1 MKKTILFS
9 LFVAA
14 ATFSS
19 WMPANKTATVSKI
32 SFDQYLLLPVTPFA
46 SYGSFS
52 YTATASPSPT
62 ATLNWTTTAETNV
75 VKFKVYRLHIATS
88 QLVIDYVNAKTT
100 GFPRSYSYVDN
111 DVSAG
116 STFQYSVCAI
126 SSDQTQA
133 SCSQTTE
140 VNVPNIGR

>member
-1 MKKTILFS
+1 MYEKNDSF
-9 LFVAA
+9 LFVCCCRNLQFLDAG
-14 ATFSS
+14 
-19 WMPANKTATVSKI
+19 NKTATVSRI

-46 SYGSFS
+46 SYGSLS

-62 ATLNWTTTAETNV
+62 V
-75 VKFKVYRLHIATS
+75 
-88 QLVIDYVNAKTT
+88 
-100 GFPRSYSYVDN
+100 
-111 DVSAG
+111 
-116 STFQYSVCAI
+116 